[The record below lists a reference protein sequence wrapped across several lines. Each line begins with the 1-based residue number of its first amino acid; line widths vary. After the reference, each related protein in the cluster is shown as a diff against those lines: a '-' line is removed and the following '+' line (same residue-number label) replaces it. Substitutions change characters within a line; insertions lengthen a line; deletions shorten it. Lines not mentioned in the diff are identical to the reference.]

1 MPNKGVTI
9 KDIAKAAGVSTATVS
24 RVINGYQWV
33 TADVRKRVNAV
44 VERMKYTPNY
54 NASAMAKGKSDM
66 VVILVPSIL
75 NPFFTQFISVSM
87 HELKDAGYVPL
98 VYETDNVTEEEMAFL
113 AGPIARLADG
123 IISVTDCIENEEL
136 IEVVE
141 PFRSL
146 NKPIIFVD
154 RNLPANIADS
164 IMSDNFEGFAFV
176 VRHLYELGHRKIALI
191 LSNQGVSV
199 VRDKVEGYLHAL
211 EELKLPCREEYLR
224 RSGKWTRENGAEQA
238 ACLLDAAD
246 PPTAIIAGNNTLTLG
261 VIEELIHR
269 NLFPG
274 QTVSLVGIE
283 ECERDT
289 LDFEKLGVST
299 LRLDSTALAK
309 AACRSMLIK
318 LGEDEQPAQDNH
330 TKTVFKMKY
339 TERASVAR
347 ISD

>member
-1 MPNKGVTI
+1 
-9 KDIAKAAGVSTATVS
+9 
-24 RVINGYQWV
+24 
-33 TADVRKRVNAV
+33 
-44 VERMKYTPNY
+44 
-54 NASAMAKGKSDM
+54 M

-75 NPFFTQFISVSM
+75 NPFFTQFISESM

-98 VYETDNVTEEEMAFL
+98 VYETDNGSEAEIDFL

-123 IISVTDCIENEEL
+123 IISVTDCIENEAL

-191 LSNQGVSV
+191 LSSQGVSV
-199 VRDKVEGYLHAL
+199 VRDKVDGYLHAL
-211 EELKLPCREEYLR
+211 GELKLPFREEYLR
-224 RSGKWTRENGAEQA
+224 RSGKWTRENGAQQA
-238 ACLLDAAD
+238 ARLLDSAD
-246 PPTAIIAGNNTLTLG
+246 PPTAIIAGNNTLYARRCG
-261 VIEELIHR
+261 GADS
-269 NLFPG
+269 PQPASG
-274 QTVSLVGIE
+274 QTISLVGTE

-289 LDFEKLGVST
+289 LDFEKLGGST

-309 AACRSMLIK
+309 AACKSMLLK
-318 LGEDEQPAQDNH
+318 LAENEPQAEDNH

-339 TERASVAR
+339 TERASVTR
-347 ISD
+347 I